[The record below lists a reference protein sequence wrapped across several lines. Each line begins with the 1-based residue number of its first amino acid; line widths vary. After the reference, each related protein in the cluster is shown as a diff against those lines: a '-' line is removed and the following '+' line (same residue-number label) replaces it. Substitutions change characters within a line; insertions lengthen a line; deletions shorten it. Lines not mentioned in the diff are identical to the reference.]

1 MSPTLAEM
9 RAQSGPTP
17 LPKADRTVTL
27 IEGQHLLADA
37 ERLNEERS
45 DLQIAASREDEA
57 GNPTGPPSKAGQ
69 GGKEARDRAA
79 RIAAIDTE
87 MKTIVAR
94 LGEFQAEVG
103 LVGLSGGDWQRFKDA
118 NPPRED
124 SQQDLRLAR
133 GLCNST
139 AVFDDLGRYVKTW
152 NGEDV
157 APDDWDKWLAER
169 ITYADRR
176 DLVGEVV
183 MMHEQGL
190 ARAPKS
196 PAASS
201 QTEISATD

>member
-1 MSPTLAEM
+1 MASLAEL
-9 RAQSGPTP
+9 RAQSGPAP
-17 LPKADRTVTL
+17 LPKAEKTVTL

-45 DLQIAASREDEA
+45 DLRVAASREDEE
-57 GNPTGPPSKAGQ
+57 GNPTGPPAKAGQ
-69 GGKEARDRAA
+69 GGKEARERSA
-79 RIAAIDTE
+79 RIKVIDDQL
-87 MKTIVAR
+87 KDIVGNLA
-94 LGEFQAEVG
+94 EFQSVVG
-103 LVGLSGGDWQRFKDA
+103 LVGVSGGDWQRFKDA

-124 SQQDLRLAR
+124 NPADIRLAR
-133 GLCNST
+133 GLCNAT
-139 AVFDDLGRYVKTW
+139 ALFEQLGRYVKTW
-152 NGEDV
+152 DGEEV

-196 PAASS
+196 PAVSS
-201 QTEISATD
+201 QTETSATD